1 MYEPYFNLQRRPF
14 STTPDP
20 TCVCRTE
27 TVQTVIDEL
36 VVCLERGEGIAV
48 LTAPAGL
55 GKTLLCEKVK
65 QELGSGFVTI
75 LLRHA
80 DFSTPSDLLRTLMM
94 ELGKS
99 PGADNEQ
106 SQRLEL
112 LGALS
117 ELRKQEKALAI
128 ICDEAHQLPEAVLE
142 ELRRLVDHA
151 DHGVPWVRLM
161 LAGQLELEEKL
172 AGPELSALNQR
183 LRSHSTL
190 PSLSLQ
196 ESIDYID
203 YRLTWAGGR
212 IDEIFHPDALSA
224 IAAAADGN
232 PRCLNHLCDHVLL
245 LAYVSEQTPA
255 PRELV
260 DEALIDLQHLPL
272 TWNVRSVRSSA
283 PTVSKPVEEATPAA
297 GATVEFG
304 DHLATWERQPT
315 LVAPH
320 TVNEDGVWEFVD
332 QPAETAVDPFENLL
346 QAVETELDRV
356 EAMRQ
361 ADLAETPQVREEP
374 VIDRY
379 AAIDAGWP
387 VENLPAEVVEMVAP
401 ESPRAAATSPMP
413 MQPPVEEQMQSDV
426 LELVTATRNA
436 INQRFDVGQP
446 IRPPVDRDEQMT
458 AMETAP
464 PPTIHPGRPF
474 RNLFTRLRRKQQG
487 LD

>member
-20 TCVCRTE
+20 SCVCRTE
-27 TVQTVIDEL
+27 TVQTVLDEL

-65 QELGSGFVTI
+65 RELGSGFVTI

-80 DFSTPSDLLRTLMM
+80 DFRTPSDLLRTLIM
-94 ELGKS
+94 ECGKT
-99 PGADNEQ
+99 PAADSEQ
-106 SQRLEL
+106 GLRLEL
-112 LGALS
+112 LGALTD
-117 ELRKQEKALAI
+117 LRKQDQVLAV
-128 ICDEAHQLPEAVLE
+128 ICDEAHQLPEIVLE

-151 DHGVPWVRLM
+151 DHGVPWVRIM

-172 AGPELSALNQR
+172 AGPELAALNQR

-190 PSLSLQ
+190 MAFSLQ
-196 ESIDYID
+196 ESMDYID

-212 IDEIFHPDALSA
+212 LDEVFHPDALTA
-224 IAAAADGN
+224 IVDAADGN

-245 LAYVSEQTPA
+245 LAYVSEQQPA
-255 PRELV
+255 PPELV

-272 TWNVRSVRSSA
+272 TWNVRSVRTS
-283 PTVSKPVEEATPAA
+283 TPAHTTPIA
-297 GATVEFG
+297 KTQSAAVEFG
-304 DHLATWERQPT
+304 DHLASWESQPAFQQSDST
-315 LVAPH
+315 
-320 TVNEDGVWEFVD
+320 TDDGVWEFVD
-332 QPAETAVDPFENLL
+332 QPAESEEDPFEHLL

-361 ADLAETPQVREEP
+361 TEPGEPGQIQEEP

-379 AAIDAGWP
+379 AAIDAGWSVDDLP
-387 VENLPAEVVEMVAP
+387 PAAEMTAETSELPATPIAAP
-401 ESPRAAATSPMP
+401 RKVMED
-413 MQPPVEEQMQSDV
+413 QMHADV
-426 LELVTATRNA
+426 LDLVAATRNT
-436 INQRFDVGQP
+436 INQRFDAGQSL
-446 IRPPVDRDEQMT
+446 RPPVEQDDDISV
-458 AMETAP
+458 METAP
-464 PPTIHPGRPF
+464 PPTVSPGRPF